1 MENKVVEAVR
11 ESVESLRLSL
21 LEELRELRSRV
32 DQVEGKVDC
41 VMLVAAAGVAN
52 SSRLLHEDPD
62 NIDVGCWRATVEA
75 LPNIM
80 TSYSTEQPL
89 LDLQVHH

>member
-62 NIDVGCWRATVEA
+62 NIDVGCWRAINSLLQLMVDLEIKQRLLCT
-75 LPNIM
+75 
-80 TSYSTEQPL
+80 TS
-89 LDLQVHH
+89 